1 MAPVLVLMLI
11 IEASVLAYVV
21 SVLLKGILALH
32 PQTQAPCRARFT
44 IR

>member
-1 MAPVLVLMLI
+1 MAPVLVLTLS

-32 PQTQAPCRARFT
+32 SQSQASCRAHFT
-44 IR
+44 FC